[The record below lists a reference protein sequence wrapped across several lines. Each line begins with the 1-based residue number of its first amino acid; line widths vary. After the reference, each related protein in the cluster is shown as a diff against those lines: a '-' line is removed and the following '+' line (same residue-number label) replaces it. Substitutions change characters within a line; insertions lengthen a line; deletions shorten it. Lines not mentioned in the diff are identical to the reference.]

1 MCHLQKARKG
11 NLRIQRQVWVPP
23 LKWRIHKDALP
34 ELMRADEANAV
45 GLERKEAPDRRKE
58 VGWG

>member
-11 NLRIQRQVWVPP
+11 YLRIQRQVWVQP
-23 LKWRIHKDALP
+23 LKWRIQ
-34 ELMRADEANAV
+34 LMGADEADGV